1 MKSIKVKKGDLVKAI
16 QMFLITID
24 LTKDILRGEHPAHV
38 IKEEHLHS
46 DNKYYIESECK
57 ICGHIEKQTCLWGMD
72 KYKCV
77 CGNDLNRNVFC
88 NNNVITNCIKYSFR
102 ENAPC
107 SDKIKLVI
115 PVNNNGLK
123 GAIVFESTFTFEWPK
138 GKPMFYKFEL
148 MEDSPIIYFG
158 VNCYRKFGFKSDRVF
173 YNFINYYNSYMF
185 EIKDELGNQTPITNL
200 HDFEIFYKHTVQ
212 RNLYASRIN
221 KPAPTAPS
229 KSYDCE
235 EKRFACFDLKQK
247 DETIESP
254 FFLVWTVRTD
264 LINQT
269 SEYEAYC
276 PHCKNLFTF
285 SGTRHLYMIQNIIC
299 PNCGYEYE
307 KNGDSIY
314 FSSSSSEIY
323 ITHSNNTE
331 IGMLDD
337 DIVVVVRPINYSSK
351 NCPKGKLRKESSDV
365 KYIYTISCREE
376 DEGQLTRYN
385 LDKGSIIKAVKN
397 AFTGVNDRVDAVNI
411 ISDDVRIKYTGVKDF
426 TAGAEANV
434 NNRSRFNLFEVIKY
448 LHLAVKYPIIEK
460 LAKAGYKNTVR
471 SLINQDI
478 SNTDYVIE
486 ANTIWDF
493 FSVPKYIFKVCNQL
507 IKPKNPYCVVDSMRF
522 FNKINDLSGVN
533 TLQEENVN
541 YILKYSLL
549 NFLGNLV
556 DIAQY
561 TGLSLNDQ
569 LAYIERARV
578 YQCISPIEASGLWK
592 DYLRAAD
599 KIGVNV
605 KDKAVKFPYSLKREH
620 DIVAYKASLIED
632 SKKQQEFAEFV
643 ANNGKKYEWNI
654 KEEKFFIKTPES
666 LEELFEEGRVL
677 NHCVGAYAD
686 SILSGQD
693 MILFIRSKD
702 APNVPFYTVN
712 VNPSTNTIVEIA
724 SYSNKKLSI
733 REDTK
738 LYEFL
743 QRWEKRRALSGLKKC
758 VNQ

>member
-158 VNCYRKFGFKSDRVF
+158 ANCYRKFGFKSDRVF

-486 ANTIWDF
+486 ANTI
-493 FSVPKYIFKVCNQL
+493 
-507 IKPKNPYCVVDSMRF
+507 
-522 FNKINDLSGVN
+522 
-533 TLQEENVN
+533 
-541 YILKYSLL
+541 
-549 NFLGNLV
+549 
-556 DIAQY
+556 
-561 TGLSLNDQ
+561 
-569 LAYIERARV
+569 
-578 YQCISPIEASGLWK
+578 
-592 DYLRAAD
+592 
-599 KIGVNV
+599 
-605 KDKAVKFPYSLKREH
+605 
-620 DIVAYKASLIED
+620 
-632 SKKQQEFAEFV
+632 
-643 ANNGKKYEWNI
+643 
-654 KEEKFFIKTPES
+654 
-666 LEELFEEGRVL
+666 
-677 NHCVGAYAD
+677 
-686 SILSGQD
+686 
-693 MILFIRSKD
+693 
-702 APNVPFYTVN
+702 
-712 VNPSTNTIVEIA
+712 
-724 SYSNKKLSI
+724 
-733 REDTK
+733 
-738 LYEFL
+738 
-743 QRWEKRRALSGLKKC
+743 
-758 VNQ
+758 